1 MEENS
6 PKVGN
11 RQDPILTHIP
21 FPFKHA
27 HRFFLVDSELL
38 AHATRLSTRRPS
50 ASSPPD
56 SFRVFPVLSGSLA
69 DCDLLDHSF
78 EIRSKATGMTVTAP
92 PGLEKVRRVSQCFLG
107 SDTALDVSPKA
118 PVSQDAC
125 RINVHDVLTEINEPE
140 ADGSVRVALRKKIFL
155 SRFFLPLFLASNVG
169 WLCGF
174 FQPSIQLR
182 WPGIFELIQC
192 QLQLFL
198 RGGRRTFQC
207 PSG

>member
-38 AHATRLSTRRPS
+38 AHSTRLSTRQPS

-56 SFRVFPVLSGSLA
+56 SFRVFPGLSGSLA

-78 EIRSKATGMTVTAP
+78 EIRSKATGMTVSAP
-92 PGLEKVRRVSQCFLG
+92 LGVEK
-107 SDTALDVSPKA
+107 
-118 PVSQDAC
+118 
-125 RINVHDVLTEINEPE
+125 
-140 ADGSVRVALRKKIFL
+140 
-155 SRFFLPLFLASNVG
+155 
-169 WLCGF
+169 
-174 FQPSIQLR
+174 
-182 WPGIFELIQC
+182 
-192 QLQLFL
+192 
-198 RGGRRTFQC
+198 
-207 PSG
+207 